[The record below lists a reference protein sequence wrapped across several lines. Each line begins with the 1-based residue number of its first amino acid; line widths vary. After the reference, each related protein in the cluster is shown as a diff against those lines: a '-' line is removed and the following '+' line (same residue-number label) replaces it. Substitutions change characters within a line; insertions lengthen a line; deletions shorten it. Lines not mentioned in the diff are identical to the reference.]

1 MKRNYRIIAAL
12 LSVCMCLTP
21 TPLIVTAVGTASL
34 SDICA
39 EADAAS
45 PDYRIRA
52 LEFPSIDRSDMCDG
66 IVSKLTDD
74 RYALKSWGVFHS
86 EGYHNDETGR
96 GPYHAGTAIVNRRG
110 DIIIPWQPTMYG
122 IDVTF
127 EDNIYSIVCPNI
139 PYLESWKQSTQYTV
153 SEYYD
158 AEGQVLFAHEPYV
171 AAGPM
176 QDGVAWVAYTSD
188 DYDYPLVKLIDKT
201 GAQIADLS
209 DKQFSYI
216 HDFSEG
222 LANYCYLDADR
233 NKHYG
238 YFDCTGKTVLE
249 SENQCGDFH
258 NGLAWVR
265 IDGKY
270 GFMDTSGKIVIPA
283 EYNALGD
290 SKGFTAESI
299 LVKKGEYWALIDT
312 AGKLLTDF
320 VYTMSPRSIPAID
333 YGEDYVYDAGEYA
346 FIDGCTAVYRDG
358 KNYLLDTKG
367 NELTKGVEAPLYC
380 YGNGLFGVGRDWYD
394 GRVDQIIDY
403 NGDNVL
409 KLDGGLISFLRNG
422 VFWVHDTAPYWF
434 FEVEPAATAS
444 IIPGD
449 TNGDGITDIMDVIL
463 LNKYLLGSKELDAV
477 AQKAADMNGD
487 EKIDSTDSL
496 EVLKAVLG
504 IKSEPVTTPVTLSAN
519 NLAAAYSAQPVQ
531 TVEIDEQTI
540 LGQTKFALDLL
551 RESAQP
557 GKNSLVSPY
566 SVSQALGM
574 TANGAAGNTLQEM
587 ETVLGGSMDTLNPAF
602 YTLRT
607 RDTKDAKCV
616 TANSIWMKDSYIQE
630 YPVSKAFLQTNADYY
645 GADAFAAPFDET
657 TLSDIN
663 GWVND
668 KTDQM
673 IPSIIE
679 EIPNDAVMYL
689 VNAVAFDAEWEQ
701 PYSTDQESKFTAA
714 DGTEQT
720 VKMLCRDDFG
730 RPYYQD
736 EHAIGF
742 RQDYKGRTYY
752 FAAFLPEEGM
762 TPEAYLDTLTAESLQ
777 KMLSNP
783 ASGKIYSEIPEFSY
797 DFSIKLKDPLSAM
810 GMPSA
815 FVEGEESDFSRM
827 AEDGEDN
834 LFIKDVFHKTH
845 IEVTKMGTRAGASTA
860 VEMWAESVP
869 IYIRLNRPFLY
880 MIADSETNL
889 PVFIGIVNSVQ

>member
-1 MKRNYRIIAAL
+1 MKKLTAL
-12 LSVCMCLTP
+12 LTSMMMMICMAATP
-21 TPLIVTAVGTASL
+21 VQAEHTFENARTDEYCKELLVTCSDCYTLDADGVYTYTNCVYHTGTNMFDLYVAN
-34 SDICA
+34 
-39 EADAAS
+39 
-45 PDYRIRA
+45 PGTY
-52 LEFPSIDRSDMCDG
+52 DRSDLLLSLARIHPESKYLVKISLYGESKDEVLRLKENG
-66 IVSKLTDD
+66 IDATS
-74 RYALKSWGVFHS
+74 A
-86 EGYHNDETGR
+86 N
-96 GPYHAGTAIVNRRG
+96 AGTLYAVMTAEQVENFPASEKVGYLLSLSAPLEEVLPDTVRESMPNASEEGSAFNEEKFFVVVGTYSGGYTQLRYLYPTSSGAYTADKVILSDDTKYAYG
-110 DIIIPWQPTMYG
+110 DVLTCKGDAQMTRVQSAPDDPVYAMAYHYSIDENADLTKEGNCKDLLEKKVLTVTDAVYDGSGHWSYHLADATGTEYYYG
-122 IDVTF
+122 LNIFGSSLDVSLSEANIGDAVTF
-127 EDNIYSIVCPNI
+127 AMY
-139 PYLESWKQSTQYTV
+139 
-153 SEYYD
+153 
-158 AEGQVLFAHEPYV
+158 
-171 AAGPM
+171 
-176 QDGVAWVAYTSD
+176 
-188 DYDYPLVKLIDKT
+188 
-201 GAQIADLS
+201 
-209 DKQFSYI
+209 
-216 HDFSEG
+216 
-222 LANYCYLDADR
+222 R
-233 NKHYG
+233 
-238 YFDCTGKTVLE
+238 
-249 SENQCGDFH
+249 
-258 NGLAWVR
+258 
-265 IDGKY
+265 
-270 GFMDTSGKIVIPA
+270 DT
-283 EYNALGD
+283 
-290 SKGFTAESI
+290 
-299 LVKKGEYWALIDT
+299 
-312 AGKLLTDF
+312 
-320 VYTMSPRSIPAID
+320 PAIPLSI
-333 YGEDYVYDAGEYA
+333 GEVKESPQ
-346 FIDGCTAVYRDG
+346 TAA
-358 KNYLLDTKG
+358 K
-367 NELTKGVEAPLYC
+367 
-380 YGNGLFGVGRDWYD
+380 
-394 GRVDQIIDY
+394 Q
-403 NGDNVL
+403 GDL
-409 KLDGGLISFLRNG
+409 
-422 VFWVHDTAPYWF
+422 
-434 FEVEPAATAS
+434 
-444 IIPGD
+444 
-449 TNGDGITDIMDVIL
+449 NGDGVSDIMDVIR
-463 LNKYLLGSKELDAV
+463 LNKALLGVEQLTDA
-477 AQKAADMNGD
+477 QSKAADL
-487 EKIDSTDSL
+487 DSDGKMTSNDAL
-496 EVLKAVLG
+496 VLLKQILG
-504 IKSEPVTTPVTLSAN
+504 ITEQEQHEATL
-519 NLAAAYSAQPVQ
+519 NLAASYAAQPVQ
-531 TVEIDEQTI
+531 TVDIDEQTV

-551 RESAQP
+551 RESAEP

-574 TANGAAGNTLQEM
+574 TANGAAGNTLKEM

-657 TLSDIN
+657 TLADIN

-701 PYSTDQESKFTAA
+701 PYSTDQESTFTAA

-742 RQDYKGRTYY
+742 RQDYKGGAYY

-762 TPEAYLDTLTAESLQ
+762 TPEAYLDTLKAESLQ

-797 DFSIKLKDPLSAM
+797 DYSIKLKDPLSTI

-860 VEMWAESVP
+860 VEMWAESSP